1 MKIEIASCSYQG
13 GRDYN
18 EDSVLYLERDEVCA
32 VVVSDGLGG
41 HGGGQIASSL
51 AAECMTHAFME
62 NPKIDREYIQQLFEQ
77 ANARVLNEQSP
88 ALKMKSTGVALFI
101 YDGSVI
107 WGHVGDSRLYHFVDK
122 HLTDQTLD
130 RSMSQMAVFS
140 GEITADQIRHHDDR
154 NRVLRAF
161 GGNDHIKAEISLP
174 QSLDSDF
181 HAFLLC
187 TDGFWEYVL
196 EQEMEHD
203 LAESETPYDWLQA
216 MMQKICQRA
225 PKNSDNYSAA
235 AVFVGDCDNR
245 NHS

>member
-1 MKIEIASCSYQG
+1 
-13 GRDYN
+13 
-18 EDSVLYLERDEVCA
+18 
-32 VVVSDGLGG
+32 VSDGLGG

-51 AAECMTHAFME
+51 TAEYMTRAFME
-62 NPKIDREYIQQLFEQ
+62 NPKIDREHIQQIFEQ
-77 ANARVLNEQSP
+77 ANARVLDEQSP

-101 YDGSVI
+101 NDGSVI

-122 HLTDQTLD
+122 NLTDQTLD
-130 RSMSQMAVFS
+130 HSMSQMAVFS

-161 GGNDHIKAEISLP
+161 GGDENIKAEISAPL
-174 QSLDSDF
+174 SFNSGF

-196 EQEMEHD
+196 EQEMEYD
-203 LAESETPYDWLQA
+203 LADNETPYDWLQA
-216 MMQKICQRA
+216 MMQKISQRA
-225 PKNSDNYSAA
+225 PEDSDNYSAA
-235 AVFVGDCDNR
+235 AVFVCDCENR